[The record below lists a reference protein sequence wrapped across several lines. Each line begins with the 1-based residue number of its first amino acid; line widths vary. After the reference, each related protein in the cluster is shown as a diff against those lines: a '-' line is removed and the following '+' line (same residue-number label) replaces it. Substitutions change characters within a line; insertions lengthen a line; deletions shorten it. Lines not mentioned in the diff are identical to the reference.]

1 MLTLRKIENVP
12 MGASNRPRVEVKIA
26 GEFSY
31 ALTQNAVKCR

>member
-26 GEFSY
+26 GGFSY